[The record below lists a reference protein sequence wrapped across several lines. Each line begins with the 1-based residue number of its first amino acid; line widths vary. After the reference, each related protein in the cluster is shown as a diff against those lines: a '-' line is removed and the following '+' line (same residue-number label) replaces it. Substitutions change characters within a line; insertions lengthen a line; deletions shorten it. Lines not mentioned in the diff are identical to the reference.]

1 MPMPER
7 YFQTAVLA
15 MKLYYLYVAGKIQI
29 VTLKATLN
37 ITEKAVG
44 SGASV
49 INIFEGLAVF
59 Y

>member
-1 MPMPER
+1 MPER

-15 MKLYYLYVAGKIQI
+15 MKLYYLYVTGKIQI
-29 VTLKATLN
+29 VTLKATLS
-37 ITEKAVG
+37 ITEVG

-49 INIFEGLAVF
+49 INIFEGLDDF